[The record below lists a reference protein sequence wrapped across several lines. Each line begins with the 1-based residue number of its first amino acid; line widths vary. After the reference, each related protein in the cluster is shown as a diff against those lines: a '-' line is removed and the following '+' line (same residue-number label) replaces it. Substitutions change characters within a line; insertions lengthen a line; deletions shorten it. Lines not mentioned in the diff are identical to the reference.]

1 MKKQQYIKSDI
12 LPTLSFICGACSI
25 GLAVFTFICQILAD
39 FHRYDYPGDI
49 FGVTLRSV
57 LEAVLLGLTI
67 AVMVAAVVLGIIS
80 LAKRCSC
87 IGFAIAGI
95 GLVVLILLHIGGF
108 LILFSIAH
116 ASSLATPTSPP
127 GPGDKVRTVEQ
138 GDAIVVGTGTLIM
151 PFPCERKIVEGLD
164 CFYDVDGD
172 LLLFA
177 SNSVTEVYYDEG
189 KHPGTVGK
197 NAFADSFQVISFITK
212 DTTTMSDGCFGTA
225 KVKADGRELTL
236 RYIQF
241 GKTVGDQVFYCTD
254 KLSDEA
260 FAQLQTS
267 FSVGYPSGYTRYD

>member
-1 MKKQQYIKSDI
+1 MKKPIYIESAT
-12 LPTLSFICGACSI
+12 LPTLSFICGAGSV
-25 GLAVFTFICQILAD
+25 GLAIITCICQISAD
-39 FHRYDYPGDI
+39 SYRYYYPGDT
-49 FGVTLRSV
+49 FGVALRSV

-67 AVMVAAVVLGIIS
+67 AVMLAAVVLGIIS
-80 LAKRCSC
+80 LANRCSC

-95 GLVVLILLHIGGF
+95 GLVVFLLFQIGVLN
-108 LILFSIAH
+108 LILFSFAH
-116 ASSLATPTSPP
+116 AAPATPTGPP
-127 GPGDKVRTVEQ
+127 SPGDKVRTVEQ

-267 FSVGYPSGYTRYD
+267 FSVGYPDGYTRYG